1 MTTIN
6 HEVNEMIQLE
16 EDTAYNVIVD
26 LKAMLEH
33 YVSGRA
39 GNSSTRTQAL
49 VTIKEANELLKKL
62 REV

>member
-6 HEVNEMIQLE
+6 HEVNEMIQQE
-16 EDTAYNVIVD
+16 EEIYNVIVD

-39 GNSSTRTQAL
+39 GNSSMRTQAL
-49 VTIKEANELLKKL
+49 VTIKEANQLLQKL
-62 REV
+62 KEI

>member
-6 HEVNEMIQLE
+6 HEVNEMIQQE
-16 EDTAYNVIVD
+16 EDIYNVIVD

-39 GNSSTRTQAL
+39 DNSSTRTQAL
-49 VTIKEANELLKKL
+49 VTIKEAHQLLQKL
-62 REV
+62 KET